1 MTLSRRTSRAART
14 LILVEVLVALLAG
27 QALDHLFASELFQ
40 VVGRLVSPGM
50 GGRWPAEIPHLTS
63 QFGGGEASRIRG

>member
-1 MTLSRRTSRAART
+1 
-14 LILVEVLVALLAG
+14 LLAG

-40 VVGRLVSPGM
+40 VVGRLVSPVM

-63 QFGGGEASRIRG
+63 QFRGEEATDSGIRPRRFRQPNACAVY